1 MMMMM
6 SMMKGMGGKGG
17 KGKGKGGGKWKDY
30 DSRGPGDWGKYVIDE
45 SGGVLGE
52 YTGTIKSFSGK
63 NGYGFI
69 DCADLKAMGYQDVF
83 VHGDIKGS
91 YTVGASVSFTAF
103 LTGKGQLQCKEL
115 K

>member
-1 MMMMM
+1 MMN
-6 SMMKGMGGKGG
+6 MMKGMKGGKGKGG
-17 KGKGKGGGKWKDY
+17 KGKEWGKDY
-30 DSRGPGDWGKYVIDE
+30 DSRGPGDWGKYNLDE

-83 VHGDIKGS
+83 LHGDQKMS
-91 YTVGASVSFTAF
+91 FDKGASVTFTAF
-103 LTGKGQLQCKEL
+103 VTGKGQVQAKDLGGA
-115 K
+115 